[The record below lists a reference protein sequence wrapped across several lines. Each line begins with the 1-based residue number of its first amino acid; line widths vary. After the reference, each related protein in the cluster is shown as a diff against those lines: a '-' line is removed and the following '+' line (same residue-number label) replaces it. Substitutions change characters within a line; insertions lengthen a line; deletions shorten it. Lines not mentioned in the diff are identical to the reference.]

1 MFGLGLLG
9 GSAALRLKRINP
21 DCFVQAY
28 VRDPGKSAGAVEEGV
43 ADEVVPLNN
52 IDLSSAGVVIIA
64 APVRASLDI
73 IKQVLNHK
81 TLRPDTLVMDVGSV
95 KQPAVVSALETANPR
110 NFVGCHP
117 MAGSEKSGYQHASEN
132 LYVDTSVIITP
143 SKANSS
149 DFLDLAENFW
159 SLMGADTIRIP
170 PDEHDIILA
179 YTSHLPHFVA
189 TAAASVLKKASE
201 NKIVPGNSSIS
212 AFIGNGFRDTTRV
225 AGGSSSM
232 WTDIAV
238 QNKAGI
244 SEAIDMMIDELLLFK
259 KQIED
264 SGEGS
269 EELEAKLEE
278 IKLFRS
284 EIK

>member
-9 GSAALRLKRINP
+9 GSIALRLKRINP
-21 DCFVQAY
+21 DCYVQAY
-28 VRDPGKSAGAVEEGV
+28 VRDPAKSAGAVEGGI
-43 ADEVVPLNN
+43 ADEVVHHNN

-64 APVRASLDI
+64 APVGISLDI
-73 IKQVLNHK
+73 IKKVLNHK

-95 KQPAVVSALETANPR
+95 KQPAVKTALETGNPG

-132 LYVDTSVIITP
+132 LYFDTSVIITP

-149 DFLDLAENFW
+149 SFLDMAEKFW
-159 SLMGADTIRIP
+159 SFMGARAISVEP
-170 PDEHDIILA
+170 GEHDRILA
-179 YTSHLPHFVA
+179 YTSHLPHFAA
-189 TAAASVLKKASE
+189 TAIASVLKKASE
-201 NKIVPGNSSIS
+201 KKMVPGNESIS

-225 AGGSSSM
+225 AGGSSAM

-269 EELEAKLEE
+269 EELKTKLEE
-278 IKLFRS
+278 IKKFRS